1 MVRWWWKTDL
11 QRYQRRG
18 HWRRSIEKAGET
30 CSRASSLTSSFGSH
44 HPRRTDGM
52 KMHAGWMIRY
62 HRKTRKRAFHP
73 LHRGKGAP
81 TPTDLIPYR
90 MTVQFNSQGESKF
103 WLGQWIGQTW
113 SSPGYLGWVFGI
125 QALGWCERCWR
136 WTTWR
141 WWSSTA
147 NYGRPCFK
155 QSFKGIH
162 VDELY
167 GGFTGTWVQ
176 CPWKWSPK
184 SWTSGD
190 GICDNDITAANCSD
204 SFNRARL
211 EPDSSRK
218 LRYHDIDLMMLRA
231 MTALSWSKMRTVK
244 FREMRSWCQ
253 GRDTCILKVSMEL
266 WLCHCR
272 AYLEEEMG
280 MTRNEVDH
288 LLCQRYRIR
297 RRRTQNLQPLLFS
310 ETVLN

>member
-1 MVRWWWKTDL
+1 
-11 QRYQRRG
+11 
-18 HWRRSIEKAGET
+18 
-30 CSRASSLTSSFGSH
+30 
-44 HPRRTDGM
+44 
-52 KMHAGWMIRY
+52 MIRY

-147 NYGRPCFK
+147 NYERPCFK

-162 VDELY
+162 VDKLY

-288 LLCQRYRIR
+288 LLCQRYRR
-297 RRRTQNLQPLLFS
+297 RRRRRRWREEVEDAEDPEHNFRLRSGLL
-310 ETVLN
+310 